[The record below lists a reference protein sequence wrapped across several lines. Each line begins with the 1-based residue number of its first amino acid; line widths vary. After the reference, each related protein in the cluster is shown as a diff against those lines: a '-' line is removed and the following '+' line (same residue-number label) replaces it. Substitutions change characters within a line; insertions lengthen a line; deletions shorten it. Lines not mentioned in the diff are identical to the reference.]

1 MIEALNSVIGF
12 FERGGLFM
20 WPLLICSI
28 VALTTIILRGFALR
42 EKQVMP
48 LVIESEIERLM
59 PGGSPD
65 RLMRIVENDQSSLGR
80 IVRIALQHLRSPRS
94 ENVEAVQTRA
104 RHEMVLLEKG
114 LIVLEVIV
122 GIAPLLGLIG
132 AVSGLVHVFSHLGL
146 SSGASDTRQI
156 ALGIAE
162 ALNATVFGL
171 SIAVPTLVAF
181 SYFSKKV
188 EVMSVEIETLVVE
201 LIGKCYF
208 GRGPRGS
215 VALGAN
221 DCPNASIDL
230 LSELDMNFAVR
241 KRRAPSIII
250 VSLVDILIILLI
262 FFVVST
268 TFKKDQPEVQINLP
282 ESKTAT
288 KAPAELEHA
297 IVAVDEADAIKLDGR
312 PVDVDELEGAVRN
325 LSQTQKASLAL
336 QADRKASFGTII
348 KVMDA
353 LKLAGVRN
361 LPAFTRER

>member
-1 MIEALNSVIGF
+1 MSEALNNVIGF
-12 FERGGLFM
+12 FQRGGLFM

-42 EKQVMP
+42 EKNVMP
-48 LVIESEIERLM
+48 LVIESEIERLL
-59 PGGSPD
+59 PGGSAD

-80 IVRIALQHLRSPRS
+80 IARVALQHLRSPRS

-104 RHEMVLLEKG
+104 RHEMVILEKG

-188 EVMSVEIETLVVE
+188 EVMSVEMETLVVE
-201 LIGKCYF
+201 LISKCYF
-208 GRGPRGS
+208 GRVPEGPTMR
-215 VALGAN
+215 VT
-221 DCPNASIDL
+221 PT
-230 LSELDMNFAVR
+230 V
-241 KRRAPSIII
+241 P
-250 VSLVDILIILLI
+250 
-262 FFVVST
+262 
-268 TFKKDQPEVQINLP
+268 
-282 ESKTAT
+282 
-288 KAPAELEHA
+288 APALAHA
-297 IVAVDEADAIKLDGR
+297 PTPL
-312 PVDVDELEGAVRN
+312 
-325 LSQTQKASLAL
+325 T
-336 QADRKASFGTII
+336 
-348 KVMDA
+348 
-353 LKLAGVRN
+353 
-361 LPAFTRER
+361 